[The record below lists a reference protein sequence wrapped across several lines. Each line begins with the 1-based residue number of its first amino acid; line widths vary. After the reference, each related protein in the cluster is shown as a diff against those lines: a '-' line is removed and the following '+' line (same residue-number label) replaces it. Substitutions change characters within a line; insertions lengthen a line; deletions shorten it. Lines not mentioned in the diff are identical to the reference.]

1 MRDSVE
7 VRRSRID
14 GSIVCPPSKSY
25 THRAIVIS
33 SLVDDGKA
41 SIVRNA
47 LLARDTNATIHGCRV
62 LGSYIGVEDDGYS
75 SSSYSSSSYSS
86 SSSGITSISS
96 TRSKSSSSS
105 TRNSIGNASEGS
117 KGRMLI
123 IYGRREFTFGYREID
138 AENSGTTIRM
148 LAAVSALV
156 KEGSTL
162 LYGDSSLNRRP
173 MQPLLDA
180 LKQLGVQCKSLA
192 DGTPP
197 LLINGHGIEG
207 GEARIDGSISSQFI
221 SALLVPSVYSRHDV
235 RLSIMGE
242 QVSRPYIDSTI
253 AVMRAFSARVD
264 NYDYKHYSIAR
275 QEYKHTN
282 FTVPGDF
289 SSAAIML
296 AAGALAGGGS
306 VRVEGLDFTLPQGDS
321 RIVDILRDMGARIHV
336 DAGRGM
342 VHVEEGMLDGGAF
355 NLGDT
360 PDLLPVV
367 AILALKSRGSVEIRG
382 VAHARFKETD
392 RIANLAREL
401 SKFGAV
407 VKELDDGLIITPPKV
422 LKNAMLESYGDH
434 RLFMVLCIA
443 SMLTEHSIV
452 RGLRS
457 VDVSYPSFL
466 DDLVRIGADVR
477 IIG

>member
-7 VRRSRID
+7 VKRSRID

-41 SIVRNA
+41 SIIRNA

-62 LGSYIGVEDDGYS
+62 LGSYIELDDEDSSNS
-75 SSSYSSSSYSS
+75 SSSNSS
-86 SSSGITSISS
+86 
-96 TRSKSSSSS
+96 
-105 TRNSIGNASEGS
+105 NSDASMRR
-117 KGRMLI
+117 GRMLI
-123 IYGRREFTFGYREID
+123 VHGRREFTIGYREID

-148 LAAVSALV
+148 LSAVSSLV

-162 LYGDSSLNRRP
+162 LYGDASLNRRP

-180 LKQLGVQCKSLA
+180 LNQLGVQCRSLA
-192 DGTPP
+192 YGTPP
-197 LLINGHGIEG
+197 LLINGGGMKG
-207 GEARIDGSISSQFI
+207 GEARITGSISSQFI
-221 SALLVPSVYSRHDV
+221 SALLIPSVYAMHDV
-235 RLSIMGE
+235 ELSIMGE

-264 NYDYKHYSIAR
+264 NDDYKHYIVAR
-275 QEYKHTN
+275 QEYKHAN

-296 AAGALAGGGS
+296 AAGVLAGGS
-306 VRVEGLDFTLPQGDS
+306 VRVEGLDFTLPQGDA

-336 DAGRGM
+336 DTGRGM
-342 VHVEEGMLDGGAF
+342 VHVEESMLDGGAF
-355 NLGDT
+355 NLADT
-360 PDLLPVV
+360 PDLLPVL
-367 AILALKSRGSVEIRG
+367 AILALKSKGSVEIRG

-422 LKNAMLESYGDH
+422 LKNAMLESYDDH

-452 RGLRS
+452 RGLSS

-466 DDLVRIGADVR
+466 DDLVRIGADVSKKG

>member
-14 GSIVCPPSKSY
+14 GSILCPPSKSY

-62 LGSYIGVEDDGYS
+62 LGSYIEVVDDEDEEGIS
-75 SSSYSSSSYSS
+75 KGN
-86 SSSGITSISS
+86 SSGK
-96 TRSKSSSSS
+96 R
-105 TRNSIGNASEGS
+105 
-117 KGRMLI
+117 GRILI
-123 IYGRREFTFGYREID
+123 IHGRREFSIGYREID
-138 AENSGTTIRM
+138 AENSGTTIRI
-148 LAAVSALV
+148 LAAISALV

-180 LKQLGVQCKSLA
+180 LKQLGVQCRSLA

-197 LLINGHGIEG
+197 LLVNGNGIEG
-207 GEARIDGSISSQFI
+207 GYARITGSISSQFI
-221 SALLVPSVYSRHDV
+221 SALLIPSVYARHDV
-235 RLSIMGE
+235 ELSVGGE
-242 QVSRPYIDSTI
+242 QVSKPYIDSTI
-253 AVMRAFSARVD
+253 ATMKIFSAVVD
-264 NYDYKHYSIAR
+264 NYDYRQYSIAR
-275 QEYKHTN
+275 QEYKHAN

-296 AAGALAGGGS
+296 AAGALAGS

-321 RIVDILRDMGARIHV
+321 RIVDILRDMGASIHV
-336 DAGRGM
+336 DTGRGM
-342 VHVEEGMLDGGAF
+342 VHVEESRLDGGSF
-355 NLGDT
+355 NLADT

-367 AILALKSRGSVEIRG
+367 AVLALKSKGSVEIRG

-407 VKELDDGLIITPPKV
+407 VKEMDDGLVIIPPKT
-422 LKNAMLESYGDH
+422 LSNAVLESYDDH

-443 SMLTEHSIV
+443 SMLTEHSVV
-452 RGLRS
+452 RGVSS

-466 DDLVRIGADVR
+466 DDLASIGADVKV
-477 IIG
+477 IG

>member
-25 THRAIVIS
+25 THRAIVVS

-62 LGSYIGVEDDGYS
+62 LGSYIGLEDDGYGGGS
-75 SSSYSSSSYSS
+75 SR
-86 SSSGITSISS
+86 IT
-96 TRSKSSSSS
+96 SSS
-105 TRNSIGNASEGS
+105 TRDSIGNASGGSEGNRGS
-117 KGRMLI
+117 RGRMLI
-123 IYGRREFTFGYREID
+123 VYGRREFTLGYREID
-138 AENSGTTIRM
+138 AENSGTTIRI

-180 LKQLGVQCKSLA
+180 LKQLGVQCRSLA

-207 GEARIDGSISSQFI
+207 GEARITGSISSQFI
-221 SALLVPSVYSRHDV
+221 SALLIPSVYARHDV
-235 RLSIMGE
+235 VLSIMGE

-264 NYDYKHYSIAR
+264 NDDYKHYSIAR

-296 AAGALAGGGS
+296 AAGALAGGS

-336 DAGRGM
+336 DTGRGM
-342 VHVEEGMLDGGAF
+342 VHVEESMLDGGAF
-355 NLGDT
+355 NLADT

-367 AILALKSRGSVEIRG
+367 AILALKSKGRVEIRG
-382 VAHARFKETD
+382 VTHARFKETD

-422 LKNAMLESYGDH
+422 LKNAMLESYDDH

-452 RGLRS
+452 RGLSS

-477 IIG
+477 IID